1 MMRPLGAVMEPGV
14 PRNQRGFTLLEV
26 MLALSILATILVI
39 LFSTYSAAVERAER
53 IRERSQI
60 YHEARVLLE
69 LMANDLRG
77 AYVEAA
83 QAPQPGFQPAKVRTY
98 TFVGEDLEEAR
109 LPADKLIFYAFLPL
123 LRSDLP
129 QPEVCRVTYSL
140 ETMADPAQGK
150 ILFRRV
156 HCSLDPE
163 TTEQEYLFPL
173 TELAQGLDFRYY
185 DAKGNEQLAWDSRDA
200 QGGRRLPALVKIM
213 VLLAD
218 QQGLLRPFEMSTELM
233 FDR

>member
-1 MMRPLGAVMEPGV
+1 MVMEQGV
-14 PRNQRGFTLLEV
+14 ARHQHGFTLLEV
-26 MLALSILATILVI
+26 MLALGILATILVI
-39 LFSTYSAAVERAER
+39 LFATYSAAVERAER

-69 LMANDLRG
+69 LMANDLRS
-77 AYVEAA
+77 AYVEAV
-83 QAPQPGFQPAKVRTY
+83 QPPQPGFQPAKARTY

-109 LPADKLIFYAFLPL
+109 LPVDKLTFYAFLPL
-123 LRSDLP
+123 LRPDLP

-140 ETMADPAQGK
+140 ETIADPAQGK

-156 HCSLDPE
+156 NCSLDPE
-163 TTEQEYLFPL
+163 TTEREYPFPL

-200 QGGRRLPALVKIM
+200 QGGKRLPALVKII

-218 QQGLLRPFEMSTELM
+218 HQGLLRPFEMTTEIM